1 MTKTVKNPNPIQNVM
16 KKILFVCV
24 ENAGRSQMA
33 EAFFRK
39 YMPKGF
45 EALSAGTKPSTQV
58 NPIVLQAMKEIGID
72 IENHTPKQI
81 SQQIIGE
88 SETAINMG
96 CIDKESCPALFMKDV
111 LDWQIPDP
119 KGKSIEEVR
128 KIRDQIKTKVL
139 ILIQSLG
146 ENT

>member
-1 MTKTVKNPNPIQNVM
+1 M

-45 EALSAGTKPSTQV
+45 EVISAGTKPSTHV

-72 IENHTPKQI
+72 IKNQTPKHI
-81 SQQIIGE
+81 SQQIITE
-88 SETAINMG
+88 SEKTVNMG
-96 CIDKESCPALFMKDV
+96 CMNKESCPALFMKDV

-128 KIRDQIKTKVL
+128 KIRDQIKTKVM
-139 ILIQSLG
+139 ILIESLE
-146 ENT
+146 END